1 MYKYQ
6 QENIMIKNIKD
17 LIVCVLVGGVLTL
30 LGIVIIGDY
39 IVALQENRPVDE
51 SVITLMK
58 MSLTGLIG
66 IIAGWMGAKQN
77 NMATKLNENSEVAL
91 PLRNII
97 SMIAAVAVATW
108 GYFGI
113 VERLNQIETNQ
124 KLMHNDV
131 VKNTEFRIKWPRG
144 EMGSLPADSEQFMLI
159 EHLAGE
165 LEKLSTNIE
174 NGDAPYDQQ
183 QKLTLEFYEKRISKL
198 EDRIE
203 ALRNG
208 EH

>member
-1 MYKYQ
+1 
-6 QENIMIKNIKD
+6 
-17 LIVCVLVGGVLTL
+17 
-30 LGIVIIGDY
+30 
-39 IVALQENRPVDE
+39 
-51 SVITLMK
+51 
-58 MSLTGLIG
+58 
-66 IIAGWMGAKQN
+66 
-77 NMATKLNENSEVAL
+77 MATKLNENSEVAL
-91 PLRNII
+91 PLRNIL
-97 SMIAAVAVATW
+97 SMIAAAAVATW

-131 VKNTEFRIKWPRG
+131 IKNTEFRIKWPRG

-198 EDRIE
+198 EDRLE

-208 EH
+208 DH

>member
-1 MYKYQ
+1 
-6 QENIMIKNIKD
+6 
-17 LIVCVLVGGVLTL
+17 
-30 LGIVIIGDY
+30 
-39 IVALQENRPVDE
+39 
-51 SVITLMK
+51 
-58 MSLTGLIG
+58 
-66 IIAGWMGAKQN
+66 
-77 NMATKLNENSEVAL
+77 MATKLNENSEVAL
-91 PLRNII
+91 PLRNIL
-97 SMIAAVAVATW
+97 SMIAAAAVATW

-131 VKNTEFRIKWPRG
+131 IKNTEFRIKWPRG

-198 EDRIE
+198 EDRLE

>member
-1 MYKYQ
+1 
-6 QENIMIKNIKD
+6 
-17 LIVCVLVGGVLTL
+17 
-30 LGIVIIGDY
+30 
-39 IVALQENRPVDE
+39 
-51 SVITLMK
+51 
-58 MSLTGLIG
+58 
-66 IIAGWMGAKQN
+66 
-77 NMATKLNENSEVAL
+77 MATKLNENSEVAL
-91 PLRNII
+91 PLRNIL
-97 SMIAAVAVATW
+97 SMIAAAAVATW

-198 EDRIE
+198 EDRLE
-203 ALRNG
+203 DLRNG
-208 EH
+208 DH

>member
-1 MYKYQ
+1 
-6 QENIMIKNIKD
+6 
-17 LIVCVLVGGVLTL
+17 
-30 LGIVIIGDY
+30 
-39 IVALQENRPVDE
+39 
-51 SVITLMK
+51 
-58 MSLTGLIG
+58 
-66 IIAGWMGAKQN
+66 
-77 NMATKLNENSEVAL
+77 MATKLNENSEVAL

-131 VKNTEFRIKWPRG
+131 IKNTEFRIKWPRG